1 MTEPIFLANSESPGM
16 KRAVSGAR
24 KSFRI
29 FWREMTWEYRR
40 IIPGLD
46 LAAIKA
52 AFTDQE
58 DLNSADDVEQMW
70 VNEVAFDGRTLRG
83 VLINQPN
90 WLTSVSQGDNVEVS
104 LKEITDWMYAQEGK
118 VYGAF
123 TVNQMR
129 SEMSRRERG
138 EHDRAWGFDFG
149 PPEQIQFV
157 PPEYIGEKNPGI
169 IARLTGQGR
178 ESQDLGKV
186 SATEHPMAVNMLEG
200 MEEFFSDKENLT
212 SADDDGLN
220 VLHSMS
226 LGGAARGIEV
236 LLKLGA
242 DPNAKTRFGDTP
254 FRLAK
259 RLGWKNV
266 MKVFEKHGVTE

>member
-1 MTEPIFLANSESPGM
+1 MSEPVFLANSESPGM
-16 KRAVSGAR
+16 KQAVSGAR

-40 IIPGLD
+40 IIPGLEM
-46 LAAIKA
+46 AAIKV
-52 AFTDQE
+52 AFTDQD

-70 VNEVAFDGRTLRG
+70 VSDVAFDGRTLRG

-90 WLTSVSQGDNVEVS
+90 WLTSVSQGDNVSVS
-104 LKEITDWMYAQEGK
+104 LKEITDWMYAQEER

-129 SEMSRRERG
+129 SEMSRGERKA
-138 EHDRAWGFDFG
+138 HDSAWGLNFG

-157 PPEYIGEKNPGI
+157 PPHYIGEKSPGMI
-169 IARLTGQGR
+169 GRLMGQGK
-178 ESQDLGKV
+178 ESQDLATV
-186 SATEHPMAVNMLEG
+186 SATEHPMAVNMLES
-200 MEEFFSDKENLT
+200 MKEHFSDSDNLI

-220 VLHSMS
+220 VLHSMC
-226 LGGAARGIEV
+226 LGGAAKGVNV

-242 DPNAKTRFGDTP
+242 DPTTQTRFGDTP

-266 MKVFEKHGVTE
+266 MKVLAKHGVNE